1 MAEQIVL
8 KTKVRKVSGFDTIF
22 LGGGNM
28 GYALAA
34 ALIGKGVSQ
43 PDHVL
48 IVDPAPEART
58 RAQALGCQVAAQVD
72 ASIALGRVLVL
83 AVKPQGMADALAPL
97 RGRLQPE
104 QTIVSIMAGVRIATI
119 QAALGHSAVVRVM
132 PNTPAQ
138 VGLGMNVFYAHP
150 AVHPGQLAAVNA
162 LLQASGE
169 VLRVDSEDLIDAA
182 TAVSASG
189 PAYVY
194 YVAEHWIRAAQ
205 QVGFTEAQ
213 AVLLVRQTLKGATA
227 LWQSAGASP
236 GRLREQVTSKGGTT
250 AAALD
255 AFSAAGVG
263 PGIETGVRAAFE
275 RAKEL
280 GR

>member
-1 MAEQIVL
+1 L
-8 KTKVRKVSGFDTIF
+8 DTIF
-22 LGGGNM
+22 IGGGNM

-34 ALIGKGVSQ
+34 ALIGRGVSR
-43 PDHVL
+43 PDQVL
-48 IVDPAPEART
+48 VVDPAPAARK
-58 RAQALGCQVAAQVD
+58 RAEALGCPTAANSDGRVAE
-72 ASIALGRVLVL
+72 GRVLVL
-83 AVKPQGMADALAPL
+83 AVKPQGMAEALAPL
-97 RGRLQPE
+97 RGRLRPE
-104 QTIVSIMAGVRIATI
+104 QVVVSIMAGVRIGTI

-132 PNTPAQ
+132 PNMPAQ
-138 VGLGMNVFYAHP
+138 VGLGMAVFHAH
-150 AVHPGQLAAVNA
+150 ASVQSGQLASVDA
-162 LLQASGE
+162 LLKASGE
-169 VLRVDSEDLIDAA
+169 VLRVESEDLIDAA

-227 LWQSAGASP
+227 LWQSVGTAP

-255 AFSAAGVG
+255 AFAAAGVG
-263 PGIETGVRAAFE
+263 TGIEAGVRSAYE